1 MRRGEVN
8 EIMRA
13 KRIGIA
19 LAGAALAVTASS
31 PAWAGTVYQGSDYSY
46 VTNSNRNATICDKEA
61 DARTA
66 YTSGASIA
74 GYGFRVNDQDGSS
87 GYCWY
92 KTIDSGVANH
102 ITCEDINNWPDA
114 CGSRSYH

>member
-1 MRRGEVN
+1 
-8 EIMRA
+8 MRA
-13 KRIGIA
+13 KRIGYA
-19 LAGAALAVTASS
+19 LAAAALVMTATS
-31 PAWAGTVYQGSDYSY
+31 PAWAGTAYGGSDYSY
-46 VTNSNRNATICDKEA
+46 VDNNNRNAVICDREA

-66 YTSGASIA
+66 YVSGRSLA
-74 GYGFRVNDQDGSS
+74 GNGFRINDQDGSA

-92 KTIDSGVANH
+92 RTIDSGVANH